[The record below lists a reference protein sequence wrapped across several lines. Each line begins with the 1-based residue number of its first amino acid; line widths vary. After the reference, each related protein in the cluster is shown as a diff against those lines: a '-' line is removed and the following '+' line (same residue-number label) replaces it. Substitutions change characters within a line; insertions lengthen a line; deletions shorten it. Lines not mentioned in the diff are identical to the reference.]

1 MSKAKGHVV
10 IREDECKGCELC
22 IYACPVNVLSLSE
35 SLNKMGYHPA
45 VYQGDG
51 CIGCGFCF
59 YTCPELGTITVF
71 KKWDD
76 ITEEEYCPVCK
87 SKQKVYQSPKH
98 PEVNICT
105 KCLNEIK

>member
-1 MSKAKGHVV
+1 MAKGHVV
-10 IREDECKGCELC
+10 IRSDECKGCELC
-22 IYACPVNVLSLSE
+22 IHACPTGVLSLSS

-45 VYQGDG
+45 EYKGDG

-76 ITEEEYCPVCK
+76 IKETQYCPVCK
-87 SKQKVYQSPKH
+87 KEQKVYPSAKH

-105 KCLNEIK
+105 QCLNEIR